1 MATKIY
7 YNKRVFKKI
16 TILFTIS
23 IQLKSSTKKEVLK
36 KDFENT
42 TLEYA
47 ISIFNDIVDIN
58 TAFSKVIR
66 KDEIVQ
72 TTLDNEIRKHLD
84 RFSFN
89 WIFYYISGIDI
100 FCDNKHMFSVNLKP
114 NVKYIHRAQIRKVDT
129 IYKPKTYRTPR
140 IIIFVDTETRLQ
152 NNRHVFVLGY
162 YEIWTKNKNTY
173 KLKERKFFTNRSEFW
188 SAVSRSANKFA
199 VYIFAWNAEF
209 DFMVLWEREAC
220 DCAGIMYERILKRN
234 ESFCAILR
242 VKRNK
247 RRVYFVDAKQ
257 FANTSLEIIGQ
268 ILNIHKLDT
277 LKRVDYD
284 VTKVNIEELKAY
296 CRRDVEIMREYILK
310 FIKFVA
316 NYGSFAPTLARIA
329 FNIFRQSFMKTEI
342 HTIHDKRVIE
352 LLRSAYFGGRCEN
365 FHVGYY
371 NKPVAKLDVNSMYP
385 FIMATKPMPARFV
398 CYVEI
403 NNGDGIDEL
412 RHWIDRGYLVVV
424 DADVLIPPGRYGYVP
439 VRQKDVV
446 YYVKGYLEK
455 TYRVVLCQPELRFVV
470 IKKVHRF
477 AVFEADYIFKDF
489 VAMFWKIRKDAKA
502 RNDSVTELIAK
513 SLMNSLYG
521 KFAQKAERYIEC
533 DAPWKSSMLVM
544 SRVTKF
550 DEKLKQTMTHNMPV
564 FKICD
569 KLFTTVLTKKLATYN
584 NIAISAFIT
593 SHARAYLLEL
603 MYRSRKVLYV
613 DTDCLIV
620 PAAELSKYKDVIG
633 DKLGKLKCEIW
644 DAIEIRAPKDYTLYR
659 YGKYGKELEQELWKV
674 KGIPT
679 NARRITHTRAITY
692 EYEHI
697 TRFRETLRLLAN
709 LANGSGLH
717 SETFAPFLVTQRK
730 TLITRSKGYIDQ
742 KTHNVEAVAVED
754 IEFIQ
759 TLRKCFDDFKYAKR
773 NTIIYCIKTLV
784 RRIKHYFVQ
793 SIARCYYYFC
803 SAFRRDQKSNQPSP
817 FSSDNKQAYD
827 EHQVV
832 CL

>member
-1 MATKIY
+1 MTTKIY
-7 YNKRVFKKI
+7 NYNKRVFKKI
-16 TILFTIS
+16 TILFAIS
-23 IQLKSSTKKEVLK
+23 IQLNSSTKKEVLK

-42 TLEYA
+42 TLEDA
-47 ISIFNDIVDIN
+47 ISMFNDIVDIN

-84 RFSFN
+84 VRFRN
-89 WIFYYISGIDI
+89 WIFYYISSIDI
-100 FCDNKHMFSVNLKP
+100 FCDNKHILSVNLKP
-114 NVKYIHRAQIRKVDT
+114 NAKYIIRKSIRFVDK
-129 IYKPKTYRTPR
+129 IYKPKICRTPH
-140 IIIFVDTETRLQ
+140 IVIFVDTETRLQ
-152 NNRHVFVLGY
+152 NNRHELMLGY

-173 KLKERKFFTNRSEFW
+173 NLKERKFFTNRKDFW
-188 SAVSRSANKFA
+188 FAVSRSANKYA
-199 VYIFAWNAEF
+199 VYVFAWKAEF
-209 DFMVLWEREAC
+209 DFMILWEREAC
-220 DCAGIMYERILKRN
+220 DCVGIVYERTLKRN

-257 FANTSLEIIGQ
+257 FANASLEEVGR

-277 LKRVDYD
+277 LKRVNYD
-284 VTKVNIEELKAY
+284 ATKVNIEELKAY

-316 NYGSFAPTLARIA
+316 SYGSFAPTLARVA
-329 FNIFRQSFMKTEI
+329 FNVFRQSFMKTEI

-352 LLRSAYFGGRCEN
+352 LLQSAYFGGRCEN
-365 FHVGYY
+365 FYVGYY
-371 NKPVAKLDVNSMYP
+371 NKQIAKLDVNSMYP
-385 FIMATKPMPARFV
+385 FVMATKPLPARFV

-412 RHWIDRGYLVVV
+412 HYWISRGYLVVV
-424 DADVLIPPGRYGYVP
+424 DADVLVYPGRYGYVP
-439 VRQKDVV
+439 VRQKDAV
-446 YYVKGYLEK
+446 YFVKGYLEK
-455 TYRVVLCQPELRFVV
+455 TYRVVLCQPELKFVV
-470 IKKVHRF
+470 IRKVHRF

-489 VAMFWKIRKDAKA
+489 VAVFWKIRKDAKA
-502 RNDSVTELIAK
+502 RNDSVTELMAK

-521 KFAQKAERYIEC
+521 KFAQKAEKYIEC
-533 DAPWKSSMLVM
+533 DVPWESSMLVM

-550 DEKLKQTMTHNMPV
+550 DEKLKQTMTHNMPT
-564 FKICD
+564 FKICN

-593 SHARAYLLEL
+593 SYARAYLLEL
-603 MYRSRKVLYV
+603 MYRSSKVLYV
-613 DTDCLIV
+613 DTDCIII
-620 PAAELSKYKDVIG
+620 PATELNKYKDVIG
-633 DKLGKLKCEIW
+633 DELGKLKCEIW

-659 YGKYGKELEQELWKV
+659 YNMEMWKV
-674 KGIPT
+674 KGVPT
-679 NARRITHTRAITY
+679 NARRLITHTRAITY

-709 LANGSGLH
+709 GSGLH
-717 SETFAPFLVTQRK
+717 SETLAPFLITQRK
-730 TLITRSKGYIDQ
+730 TLTTRCKGYIDQ
-742 KTHNVEAVAVED
+742 KTHNVEAIAVED

-759 TLRKCFDDFKYAKR
+759 TLRKCFDNFKFTSH
-773 NTIIYCIKTLV
+773 NIIIYCIKTLV

-793 SIARCYYYFC
+793 SIARGYYHFC
-803 SAFRRDQKSNQPSP
+803 SAFRRDQKSNQLSLL
-817 FSSDNKQAYD
+817 SSNNRQAYH